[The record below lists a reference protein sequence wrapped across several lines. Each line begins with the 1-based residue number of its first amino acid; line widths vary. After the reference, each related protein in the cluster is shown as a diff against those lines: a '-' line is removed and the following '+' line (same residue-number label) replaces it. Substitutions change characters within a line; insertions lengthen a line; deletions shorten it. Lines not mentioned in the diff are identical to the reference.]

1 MPLRALT
8 LAAAVLVASSSAAA
22 APSTHRELLPP
33 VCVGTCVTAAPGSGT
48 LFLFNG
54 HGWGHGVGM
63 SQYGAYGY
71 ALHGSGYQQILAH
84 YYPGTTLGT
93 SPATVM
99 RVLLADRK
107 KDLKIS
113 CSVPFTV
120 TDATGATQQ
129 LAAGPVSLGPGLE
142 VNGTQL
148 TAPLTFKAGAGGRLT
163 LGRSYRGKI
172 AVDVVDGLLR
182 AIDVVGLEQYLYGV
196 VPAEMP
202 STWPAEALKAQA
214 VAARSYALAT
224 RRVAAPF
231 DAYAD
236 SRSQVYLGVSHESPA
251 TSAAIDAT
259 KGQVA
264 TYAGK
269 VATTYFFSSS
279 GGETESISDAWG
291 APALPYLVAVPD
303 PWDVLSPYHDW
314 GPVPVSAL
322 TIEHALKL
330 TDTTL
335 SDLRT
340 TLDQSGRV
348 ASLTLMPSLASVAA
362 SKLRGAIGLRS
373 TWFDVSSLALQQPTP
388 ATPIAYGSSVTLTGW
403 VRGVT
408 GVSLEQ
414 RSSGGSWHLVGP
426 VTAAVDGSVLLP
438 ETPSMTTDYRLATP
452 AAAVG
457 YVRVRVMPAVSLS
470 SSTMPGEVAGY
481 EQPALP
487 GAAVAVQTQGTDLKW
502 VTVASGAAASDG
514 TFAVAA
520 QLAAGA
526 TYRVLVTPGHGYSPG
541 ATAPQVAAG

>member
-8 LAAAVLVASSSAAA
+8 LAAAVLVTTGSAAA
-22 APSTHRELLPP
+22 APSAHRELLPP
-33 VCVGTCVTAAPGSGT
+33 VCSGACVAAAPGSGT

-71 ALHGSGYQQILAH
+71 ALHGSTYQQILAH

-93 SPATVM
+93 NPATVM

-107 KDLKIS
+107 KTLTIS
-113 CSVPFTV
+113 CNAPFTV

-129 LAAGPVSLGPGLE
+129 LSGPLTVQPSLL
-142 VNGTQL
+142 VNGKQL
-148 TAPLTFKAGAGGRLT
+148 SAPLTFKAGAGGRLT
-163 LGRSYRGKI
+163 LGRSYRGRI
-172 AVDVVDGLLR
+172 TVDVVDGLLR

-202 STWPAEALKAQA
+202 AKWPAEALKAQA

-236 SRSQVYLGVSHESPA
+236 SRSQVYLGVAQESPA
-251 TSAAIDAT
+251 TTAAVDAT
-259 KGQVA
+259 KGQIA
-264 TYAGK
+264 LYGGK

-322 TIEHALKL
+322 TLERALKL
-330 TDTTL
+330 TGAPLT
-335 SDLRT
+335 DLRT
-340 TLDQSGRV
+340 TLDHAGRV
-348 ASLTLMPSLASVAA
+348 ASLTFVPTLASVTG

-373 TWFDVSSLALQQPTP
+373 TWFDVSSLALEPVPT
-388 ATPIAYGSSVTLTGW
+388 APIAYGSGVTLTGS

-414 RSSGGSWHLVGP
+414 RVPGGSWHLVGP
-426 VTAAVDGSVLLP
+426 VTAAADGSVLLP
-438 ETPSMTTDYRLATP
+438 EAPTVTTDYRLATP

-457 YVRVRVMPAVSLS
+457 YVRVRVAPAVSLS
-470 SSTMPGEVAGY
+470 AAPTPGVIAGS
-481 EQPALP
+481 EQPAVP
-487 GAAVAVQTQGTDLKW
+487 GAAVEVQTQSPDLKW
-502 VTVASGAAASDG
+502 VTVASGAAAADG
-514 TFAVAA
+514 TFAVAV
-520 QLAAGA
+520 QIPGGT

-541 ATAPQVAAG
+541 STPPQVATS

>member
-22 APSTHRELLPP
+22 APSSHRELLPP
-33 VCVGTCVTAAPGSGT
+33 VCVGSCVVAAPGSGT

-93 SPATVM
+93 SSATVM

-107 KDLKIS
+107 KSLKIS

-120 TDATGATQQ
+120 TDATGSTQQ
-129 LAAGPVSLGPGLE
+129 LAAGSLSLGPSLQ

-148 TAPLTFKAGAGGRLT
+148 TAPLTFKAGTGGWLT
-163 LGRSYRGKI
+163 LGRPYRGKI
-172 AVDVVDGLLR
+172 TVDVVDGLLR

-264 TYAGK
+264 TYGGK
-269 VATTYFFSSS
+269 IATTYFFSSS
-279 GGETESISDAWG
+279 GGETESVADAWG

-340 TLDQSGRV
+340 TLDETGRV
-348 ASLTLMPSLASVAA
+348 ASLTLMPTLASVAGT
-362 SKLRGAIGLRS
+362 KLRGAIGLRS
-373 TWFDVSSLALQQPTP
+373 TWFDVSSLALQQPAP
-388 ATPIAYGSSVTLTGW
+388 SPIAYGSSVTLNGW

-414 RSSGGSWHLVGP
+414 RVAGGSWQLVGP
-426 VTAAVDGSVLLP
+426 VTAAADGSVLLP
-438 ETPSMTTDYRLATP
+438 EAPTITTDFRLATP

-470 SSTMPGEVAGY
+470 ASPAPGEIAGS

-487 GAAVAVQTQGTDLKW
+487 GAAVAVQAQGSDLKW
-502 VTVASGAAASDG
+502 MTVASGATAADG
-514 TFAVAA
+514 TFTVSA
-520 QLAAGA
+520 QLAAGT
-526 TYRVLVTPGHGYSPG
+526 TYRVLVTPGHGYSPA
-541 ATAPQVAAG
+541 ATPPQVASG